1 MSDNKKEIEDKITRL
16 KRQIFILDMKDNWDS
31 VDFMDMN
38 RMKEE
43 LRKLEEEVND

>member
-1 MSDNKKEIEDKITRL
+1 MSDNKKERIAWL

-31 VDFMDMN
+31 VDFTDMN